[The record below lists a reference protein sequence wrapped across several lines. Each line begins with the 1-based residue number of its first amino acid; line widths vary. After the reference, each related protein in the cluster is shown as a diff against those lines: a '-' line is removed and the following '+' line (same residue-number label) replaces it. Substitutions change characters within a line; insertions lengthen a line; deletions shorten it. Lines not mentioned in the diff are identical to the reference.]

1 MVEGMHAGAGRRTLD
16 ELLEAAEARI
26 NRLEPSEALAAFNR
40 GALLIDIRS
49 DLERNRDG
57 IVPGSLHIPRTV
69 LEWRLAPDS
78 QWRSPHVG
86 GLDQQILLLCDHG
99 CSSILAAATLAE
111 LGFAEA
117 GHVIGGFT
125 AWRDAGLPTAP
136 APRVQR
142 EAGELPGMR
151 PPDN

>member
-1 MVEGMHAGAGRRTLD
+1 MVEGAHAGAERRTLD

-26 NRLEPSEALAAFNR
+26 NCLEPTEALAAIHR

-86 GLDQQILLLCDHG
+86 GLDEQILLLCDHG

-117 GHVIGGFT
+117 GHVIGGFA
-125 AWRDAGLPTAP
+125 AWRDAGLPTTP
-136 APRVQR
+136 APRVQQ

-151 PPDN
+151 PPDT